1 MPHLLSPPWFAQRP
15 IVERSRHIAAVLAS
29 HGLGSVLD
37 ATGLSRFLRW
47 HHRRG
52 VPPEPVHTQAE
63 HLRMALGELGATFTK
78 LGQTL
83 STRADLL
90 PPEFVRELSRLQD
103 SAPPVPFEHVEQ
115 TIVEDFGA
123 GPDALFATF
132 DRHPIASASIG
143 QVHAATLPNGAPVV
157 VKVRRPGVADE
168 VERDLAILSGMAR
181 WVRDHTEFGADYDV
195 MSVVEEFAFTIR
207 NELDY
212 VREGQNADR
221 FRREFADDP
230 TLLVPFVFW
239 DRTTT
244 RVLTMERMTGIKISN
259 LEALDQ
265 QGIPRRAVAE
275 NAVRFF
281 LKQVLEMGLFHAD
294 SHPGNFFVQAGGRIA
309 LVDFGM
315 VGRVSESVRVHLMR
329 GGLAALRYDSEAL
342 AEELYA
348 LGVAGEKAEH
358 RAFIRD
364 LDHVLGRYAGATVSD
379 VSAARVVDELNTLA
393 FRHKLQLP
401 SELALL
407 FRVLVMSEGIGLMLD
422 PGFHFLEYASPLI
435 RQSWDRRHSLGTALD
450 RAGRAAVEAFELGT
464 QLPGRASRLLG
475 RAERGQLDFNVRHE
489 GLDPVVREF
498 QKMTNRLALAIIVG
512 SAIVALGLAIT
523 LYEPVRWISRAGWL
537 FTGAFLA
544 ALVLAGWLIF
554 GLWRSK
560 TR

>member
-1 MPHLLSPPWFAQRP
+1 MAQLLSPPWFARRP

-37 ATGLSRFLRW
+37 ATGLARFLRW

-52 VPPEPVHTQAE
+52 TPPEPPHTQAE

-90 PPEFVRELSRLQD
+90 PPDFIRELSRLQD
-103 SAPPVPFEHVEQ
+103 SAPPVPFEHIEHA
-115 TIVEDFGA
+115 IAEDFGA
-123 GPDALFATF
+123 GPDELFATF
-132 DRHPIASASIG
+132 DRHPMASASIG

-157 VKVRRPGVADE
+157 VKVRRPGVVDE
-168 VERDLAILSGMAR
+168 VERDLSILAGMAR
-181 WVRDHTEFGADYDV
+181 WVRDHTEFGDDYDV
-195 MSVVEEFAFTIR
+195 VALVEEFAFTIR

-221 FRREFADDP
+221 FRRAFAEDP
-230 TLLVPFVFW
+230 TILVPFVFW
-239 DRTTT
+239 DRTST
-244 RVLTMERMTGIKISN
+244 RVLTLERMTGIKISN
-259 LEALDQ
+259 LEALDHA
-265 QGIPRRAVAE
+265 GVPRRAVAE
-275 NAVRFF
+275 NAVRLF
-281 LKQVLEMGLFHAD
+281 LRQVLDIGVFHAD
-294 SHPGNFFVQAGGRIA
+294 AHPGNFFVQAGGRIA

-315 VGRVSESVRVHLMR
+315 VGRVSESVRMHLMR
-329 GGLAALRYDSEAL
+329 GGLAALHHDAEAL

-358 RAFIRD
+358 RAFLRD
-364 LDHVLGRYAGATVSD
+364 LDHVLGRYAGASVAD

-393 FRHKLQLP
+393 YRHKLQLP

-407 FRVLVMSEGIGLMLD
+407 FRVLVMSEGMGLMLD
-422 PGFHFLEYASPLI
+422 PGFRFLEYADPLI
-435 RQSWDRRHSLGTALD
+435 KQAWERRHSPRTLLERT
-450 RAGRAAVEAFELGT
+450 GRAAAEAFDLGM
-464 QLPGRASRLLG
+464 QLPGRAARLLG

-498 QKMTNRLALAIIVG
+498 QKMTNRLALAVIVG
-512 SAIVALGLAIT
+512 SAIVALGLAVT
-523 LYEPVRWISRAGWL
+523 LYEPVKWVRHADWL
-537 FTGAFLA
+537 FTGAFLV
-544 ALVLAGWLIF
+544 ALVLAGWLIASI
-554 GLWRSK
+554 WRTK

>member
-1 MPHLLSPPWFAQRP
+1 MAHLLSPPWFAQRP
-15 IVERSRHIAAVLAS
+15 IVERSRQIAAVFAA
-29 HGLGSVLD
+29 HGLGTVLD
-37 ATGLSRFLRW
+37 ATGLARFVRW

-52 VPPEPVHTQAE
+52 APPEPPHSQAE
-63 HLRMALGELGATFTK
+63 RLRMAFGELGATFTK

-90 PPEFVRELSRLQD
+90 PPDFVRELSRLQD
-103 SAPPVPFEHVEQ
+103 AAPPVPFEHIEQ
-115 TIVEDFGA
+115 TIVEDLGA
-123 GPDALFATF
+123 APDELFATF

-157 VKVRRPGVADE
+157 VKVRRPGVVDE
-168 VERDLAILSGMAR
+168 IERDLSILAGMAR
-181 WVRDHTEFGADYDV
+181 WVRDHTVFGDDYDV
-195 MSVVEEFAFTIR
+195 IAVVEEFAYTIR

-221 FRREFADDP
+221 FRREFAGDP
-230 TLLVPFVFW
+230 TMRVPFVFW
-239 DRTTT
+239 DHTST
-244 RVLTMERMTGIKISN
+244 RVLTMERMTGTKISN
-259 LEALDQ
+259 LEAIDHA
-265 QGIPRRAVAE
+265 GIPRRAVAE

-294 SHPGNFFVQAGGRIA
+294 AHPGNFFVQPGGHIA

-315 VGRVSESVRVHLMR
+315 VGRVSESVRMHLMR
-329 GGLAALRYDSEAL
+329 AGLAALRYDAESL

-358 RAFIRD
+358 RAFLRD
-364 LDHVLGRYAGATVSD
+364 LDHVLGRYAGASVSD

-407 FRVLVMSEGIGLMLD
+407 FRVLVMSEGLGLMLD
-422 PGFHFLEYASPLI
+422 PHFRFLEYANPLI
-435 RQSWDRRHSLGTALD
+435 KQAWAARHSPRRTLE
-450 RAGRAAVEAFELGT
+450 RAGYAAAEAFDLGT
-464 QLPGRASRLLG
+464 QLPGRAARLLG

-498 QKMTNRLALAIIVG
+498 QKMTNRLALAVIVG
-512 SAIVALGLAIT
+512 SAIVALGLAVT
-523 LYEPVRWISRAGWL
+523 LYEPVRWVRNAGWV
-537 FTGAFLA
+537 FTAAFVV
-544 ALVLAGWLIF
+544 ALVLAGWLTVGI
-554 GLWRSK
+554 WRSK